1 MKSTGFLAAAIVAAL
16 AAADSG
22 AALAQAPRADARPPS
37 PSAAAPPNYAG
48 SAGEADEAEG
58 AWAPV
63 LKVTGVE
70 VMRSQRPP
78 ELDVIRVQ
86 GVTSTD
92 AWATPE
98 LVPLTRKPA
107 SDGVLELLF
116 VARAPTAAI
125 HPTPFGKVE
134 AIFVVEPGHPYKAI
148 RVRGA
153 SNSVQLTRLPG
164 WVEAAAPKV
173 DCSECVGKVFVA
185 KGSTPPAGVPAADLV
200 REEDMP
206 TNLRVLRPADGVA
219 KLDTDPNRLTLVV
232 GDDGRISYAVWD

>member
-1 MKSTGFLAAAIVAAL
+1 MKSTGLFAAALVAAL
-16 AAADSG
+16 AAAVPG

-37 PSAAAPPNYAG
+37 PSASPAPAY
-48 SAGEADEAEG
+48 GEADADEPEG
-58 AWAPV
+58 SWAPV

-78 ELDVIRVQ
+78 ELDVVRVQ

-92 AWATPE
+92 AWESPE
-98 LVPLTRKPA
+98 LVPLTRKP
-107 SDGVLELLF
+107 SPDGVLELLF
-116 VARAPTAAI
+116 VARAPSSAI
-125 HPTPFGKVE
+125 NPTPFGKVE
-134 AIFVVEPGHPYKAI
+134 AVFVIEPGHPYKAI

-153 SNSVQLTRLPG
+153 SNSVQLAKLPG

-185 KGSTPPAGVPAADLV
+185 KGAAPPGGIAAADLV

-206 TNLRVLRPADGVA
+206 SNVRVLKPADGIA
-219 KLDTDPNRLTLVV
+219 KFDNDPNRLTLVV
-232 GDDGRISYAVWD
+232 GDDGRIAFAVWD